1 MPRIPEGRLN
11 LLGRMPGGE
20 SDIVKRTVTD
30 QVADKLAYL
39 VISGLLQ
46 PGDELPSE
54 RELAATLQVARHSVR
69 TAIGILGAR
78 GMVEVSQGARTRVV
92 GPAGASLQSS
102 ISALKGLADKSVD
115 EVSEARS
122 EVEIQVIKL
131 AAARIDDATL
141 TRLES
146 LLDEQRQLVADPV
159 AFQISDREFHSVL
172 YAACGNTLLRD
183 FVSDMYDYALDT
195 RRLALK
201 RKGAIARSVDDHALI
216 VKALRTRSPVKA
228 VKAMQRH
235 LEHVRSTT
243 LRELA
248 A

>member
-1 MPRIPEGRLN
+1 MPRTSEGRLN

-69 TAIGILGAR
+69 TAIGILDAR

-141 TRLES
+141 ARLES

-195 RRLALK
+195 RRRALK

-216 VKALRTRSPVKA
+216 VKALRTRSPAKA
-228 VKAMQRH
+228 VKAIRRH
-235 LEHVRSTT
+235 LDHVRATT
-243 LRELA
+243 LRELPA
-248 A
+248 

>member
-1 MPRIPEGRLN
+1 MPRTAEGRLN

-69 TAIGILGAR
+69 TAIGMLGAR

-92 GPAGASLQSS
+92 GPAGASLQRS
-102 ISALKGLADKSVD
+102 ISALKGLADKSVG
-115 EVSEARS
+115 EVSEARA

-141 TRLES
+141 ARLES

-201 RKGAIARSVDDHALI
+201 RRGAIARSVDDHALI
-216 VKALRTRSPVKA
+216 LKALRTRSPAKA
-228 VKAMQRH
+228 AKAMRLH
-235 LEHVRSTT
+235 LERVRSTT